1 MWKNCWN
8 SRQGNQIRVW
18 LKFKPNWISS
28 KFLITFYRYR
38 MPFPMCR
45 CSLLM
50 FNMGLM
56 VAKLLS
62 MNHQKSCWK
71 ILDIANGFI
80 TYAHQRRFLENIY
93 IKDAT
98 TKKGFRE
105 TQRSAAKESDGNC
118 NSNNSLLTHWH
129 VF

>member
-1 MWKNCWN
+1 
-8 SRQGNQIRVW
+8 
-18 LKFKPNWISS
+18 
-28 KFLITFYRYR
+28 
-38 MPFPMCR
+38 MCR

-62 MNHQKSCWK
+62 MNHQNHVEK

-93 IKDAT
+93 VKDAT
-98 TKKGFRE
+98 TKKRI
-105 TQRSAAKESDGNC
+105 QRDAAQRCKGK
-118 NSNNSLLTHWH
+118 
-129 VF
+129 